1 MGKSIKTQL
10 IGSAPSK
17 ELLAELIA
25 KNYFWKE
32 SAILRENDDGTF
44 NVFYPAC
51 SPRAGR
57 QLEGRIVT
65 HKKGRYRFERII
77 K

>member
-1 MGKSIKTQL
+1 MKDKTQL

-17 ELLAELIA
+17 EQLAELIA

-32 SAILRENDDGTF
+32 PADLKENDDGTY
-44 NVFYPAC
+44 NIFYPAS

-57 QLEGRIVT
+57 QLEGCIVIF
-65 HKKGRYRFERII
+65 KKGRYRFERII